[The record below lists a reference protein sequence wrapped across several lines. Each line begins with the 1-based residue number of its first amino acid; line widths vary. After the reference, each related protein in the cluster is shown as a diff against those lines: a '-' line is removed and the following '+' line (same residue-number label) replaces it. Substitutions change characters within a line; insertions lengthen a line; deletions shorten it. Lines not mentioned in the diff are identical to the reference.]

1 MKRSYI
7 GAGFLIFLCL
17 LCAGCS
23 WAMTAIHGPISGQL
37 LRAQQQVLVGAFPQG
52 RTSAV
57 QAKAQWEKLQ
67 HFRSCISDHTP
78 VEQIDAGFAELES
91 YGASGEDAAFAAKCA
106 ELAQQVKAV
115 GEAQELTWWNIF

>member
-1 MKRSYI
+1 
-7 GAGFLIFLCL
+7 
-17 LCAGCS
+17 
-23 WAMTAIHGPISGQL
+23 MTAIHGPISGQL

-57 QAKAQWEKLQ
+57 QAKAQWEKWQ

-115 GEAQELTWWNIF
+115 GEAQKLTWWNIF

>member
-7 GAGFLIFLCL
+7 GAALLVFLCL
-17 LCAGCS
+17 LCGVCS
-23 WAMTAIHGPISGQL
+23 WAMTAIHTPLSGQL

-52 RTSAV
+52 RASAV
-57 QAKAQWEKLQ
+57 QAKAQWEKWR

>member
-1 MKRSYI
+1 
-7 GAGFLIFLCL
+7 
-17 LCAGCS
+17 
-23 WAMTAIHGPISGQL
+23 MTAIHGPISGQL
-37 LRAQQQVLVGAFPQG
+37 LRAQQQVLVGAFSQG

-57 QAKAQWEKLQ
+57 QAKAQW